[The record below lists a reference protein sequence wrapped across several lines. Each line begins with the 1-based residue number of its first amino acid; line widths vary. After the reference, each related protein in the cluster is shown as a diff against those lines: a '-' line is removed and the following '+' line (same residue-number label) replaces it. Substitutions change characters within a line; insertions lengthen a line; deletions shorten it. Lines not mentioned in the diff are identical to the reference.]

1 MVNVFRISALV
12 AACAILASAT
22 QAADAQSADAKSS
35 VVKPA
40 IDRFA
45 SIKGEEVP
53 DFRRHVVPLLGKL
66 GCNGRACHGSFKGQG
81 GFRLS
86 LFGYD
91 FKMDHEGLSERIDT
105 DAAEDSYA
113 LQKAM
118 LEEPHKGGKRLDKN
132 SWEYNIFIKWIG
144 GGAKNVDLEKSARFE
159 KLEVTPSEVR
169 FKKTDEKTQLK
180 VVAHWSDGSQEDVTC
195 LCRFQTNDDVI
206 ADVSKTG
213 EIVSTGGT
221 GDTHIVVYYDNGVKP
236 IPVLRPVS
244 DRTGKNYPLAKAKTK
259 VDGFVQDKLRK
270 LGVVPSEIAGDTE
283 FLRRLSLDVS
293 GTLPTP
299 KEIADFVA
307 DKNKN
312 KRAKKIDQLLSR
324 PAYAAWWATRF
335 SDWTGNNDDA
345 LNNVTPVRN
354 RASQD
359 WYKWIEK
366 RMADNTPYDK
376 IVEGFVMAT
385 SRDPGESYKE
395 YCENMSA
402 TYGKSPTKSFAD
414 RNSVPHYW
422 ARGNFRTSE
431 DRAIA
436 FAYNFLGIRIQCA
449 QCHKHPF
456 DQWTMDEFHKFKN
469 FFTNTRFRGNPD
481 SKAEAL
487 AMTKALKLDPS
498 LRGGQLRNAI
508 GKIASE
514 GKRVVPFEEV
524 WTAKVKPAPV
534 PNKNAKKKKKPQ
546 RQRGGA
552 QAKTAKL
559 LGRPEQ
565 VDLSKYDDSRQPLM
579 DWLRAK
585 DNRLFARAIVNRIW
599 SCYFNVGI
607 VEPADDMSLAN
618 PPSNRALLDYLTNE
632 FVAKKYDLKWLHRE
646 ILNSSAYQ
654 RTWAPNETN
663 RLDERNFSHSI
674 PRRMPAEV
682 AVDAIAAATAS
693 DEELAKMHASV
704 DGRSIAIPGAGLR
717 TTGANYAL
725 TIFGRSTRESN
736 CDCDRSSEPSLL
748 QTVFM
753 QNDTDIYNQIDRGKG
768 GWLAQVATELGLKQ
782 NRKAAS
788 NNVQRQITS
797 LERSIERGYEQ
808 LKKAKASGDKALE
821 KTTSSRIAKSQVRL
835 KALRKQA
842 SGKVDKVAQQT
853 DNAEKLPSVVRRT
866 YLRTLS
872 RQPTDDELE
881 NSLAYIKSSENQ
893 LDGIRDLLWA
903 LVNTKEFIVNH

>member
-1 MVNVFRISALV
+1 MAKVLRMSILLAMATLV
-12 AACAILASAT
+12 ATSTHAAEAISPAMKRFKSTSA
-22 QAADAQSADAKSS
+22 K
-35 VVKPA
+35 
-40 IDRFA
+40 
-45 SIKGEEVP
+45 EVP

-91 FKMDHEGLSERIDT
+91 FKMDHEGLAERIDT
-105 DAAEDSYA
+105 DSPADSYA
-113 LQKAM
+113 LQKPL
-118 LEEPHKGGKRLDKN
+118 LEAPHKGGKRLDKN
-132 SWEYNIFIKWIG
+132 SWEYNIFVKWIG

-159 KLEVTPSEVR
+159 KLEITPSELL
-169 FKKTDEKTQLK
+169 FKKQGEKTQLK

-195 LCRFQTNDDVI
+195 LCRFKTNDDVV
-206 ADVSKTG
+206 AEVSETG
-213 EIVSTGGT
+213 EVSSLGT
-221 GDTHIVVYYDNGVKP
+221 GDTHVVVFYDNGVTP
-236 IPVLRPVS
+236 IPVVRPVS
-244 DRTGKNYPLAKAKTK
+244 DKVGKSYPLVKTNTEIDRL
-259 VDGFVQDKLRK
+259 VMEKLRK
-270 LGVVPSEIAGDTE
+270 LGVVPSDVSADTE
-283 FLRRLSLDVS
+283 FLRRISIDLV

-299 KEIADFVA
+299 KEIAAFVA
-307 DKNKN
+307 DKKKN
-312 KRAKKIDQLLSR
+312 KRAKKIDELLAR

-359 WYKWIEK
+359 WYEWIEK
-366 RMADNTPYDK
+366 RLADNTPYDK
-376 IVEGFVMAT
+376 LVEGFVLAT

-395 YCENMSA
+395 FCENVSA
-402 TYGKSPTKSFAD
+402 TYGENPTKSFAD

-422 ARGNFRTSE
+422 ARNNFKTSE

-469 FFTNTRFRGNPD
+469 FFTNTRYRNNPE
-481 SKAEAL
+481 SRTEL
-487 AMTKALKLDPS
+487 ATMTKALKIDPK
-498 LRGGQLRNAI
+498 LRGGQLRREI
-508 GKIASE
+508 GNLAAQ
-514 GKRVVPFEEV
+514 GKVVPFDEV
-524 WTAKVKPAPV
+524 WTAKVQPPPKKKNTKSKKPA
-534 PNKNAKKKKKPQ
+534 
-546 RQRGGA
+546 RRRGGA
-552 QAKTAKL
+552 TARTAKL
-559 LGRPEQ
+559 LGRPGD
-565 VDLSKYDDSRQPLM
+565 VDLSEFDDARQPLM

-632 FVAKKYDLKWLHRE
+632 FVAHKYDMKWLHRE
-646 ILNSSAYQ
+646 ILNSSTYQ

-663 RLDERNFSHSI
+663 RLDQRNFSHSI

-682 AVDAIAAATAS
+682 AVDAIASATAS
-693 DEELAKMHASV
+693 DDELVKIHSSLE
-704 DGRSIAIPGAGLR
+704 GRSIAIPGAGR
-717 TTGANYAL
+717 RSSGANYAL
-725 TIFGRSTRESN
+725 TIFGRSLRESN

-753 QNDTDIYNQIDRGKG
+753 QNDTDIYNKIDRNKG
-768 GWLAQVATELGLKQ
+768 GWLGQVASELGLKQ
-782 NRKAAS
+782 NRKAGS
-788 NNVQRQITS
+788 LNVQRQITS
-797 LERSIERGYEQ
+797 LERSLDRTYTQ
-808 LKKAKASGDKALE
+808 LKAAKDKGDDAG
-821 KTTSSRIAKSQVRL
+821 AKSIEKRIDKTLARL
-835 KALRKQA
+835 ESLRKQA
-842 SGKVDKVAQQT
+842 GGQVDQVAQQT
-853 DNAEKLPSVVRRT
+853 ENAEKLPGIVRQT

-872 RQPTDDELE
+872 RQPDADELE
-881 NSLAYIKSSENQ
+881 KSLAYIKSNENQ

-903 LVNTKEFIVNH
+903 LVNTKEFIINH